1 MRTLL
6 NGVERVLSGLQ
17 SDVRHTSRRVAALL
31 LIAALAPQAPAE
43 CDPQEV
49 GRLLASDAAAHDHFG
64 FSAALSGDTAV
75 IGAWSDDHAAGNGA
89 GSAYV
94 FIRSNGVW
102 KQQAKLTASDAATD
116 DYFGLSVAISGD
128 TAVIGAP
135 WNDHAGGID
144 AGAAYVFTRS
154 HGFWFQQ
161 AKLTASDAADYDI
174 FGYSVAISGD
184 TVVIGAYG
192 DDPRG
197 GDSAGS
203 AYVFVRSGETWIEQA
218 KLIAADAAAYDEFG
232 VCVAV
237 SGDTAVVGAWLDD
250 CEAIDTG
257 SAYVFARSGEV
268 WTQQA
273 KLTASDAEAGDQFG
287 SSVAVS
293 GETVVVG
300 AIYDDHDSLT
310 DAGSAYVFVR
320 SGGVW
325 SEQAKLTASDAAA
338 SDEFGVSV
346 AVWGDSAVVGA
357 WLDDDFGGTNAGSPY
372 LFVRAGDVWTEQ
384 AKLTASDSKGRDYFG
399 ESVALSG
406 NTAVIGATCA
416 DHDENTD
423 AGSAYVF
430 ELNCQGV
437 CCDPNGSCAEM
448 IEAECDGV
456 WHFEWAD
463 CTQAHCPQPTGACC
477 LSGDACQVMTKA
489 ECVAEGGVY
498 RNHGS
503 SCESDPCRERMG
515 ACCLT
520 DRGCQV
526 GREDYC
532 AAAGGVYQGDD
543 ISCAEV
549 ECPHAPCANILKLRV
564 EGEGA
569 VAADPALDV
578 YDCGAVVRLSATP
591 APCWHFAG
599 WEGPV
604 ADSSDAAT
612 VTMYGHK
619 TVTAV
624 FEIDRHALEVSVE
637 GAGQVALSPE
647 GGIYE
652 CGSTVQLTATPE
664 PGWHFAGWRGDAAG
678 ASTSNS
684 ILMDGERQA
693 TAVFEADETDDASSG
708 LEAPQSALCSGI
720 SGAMISL
727 TLIGLMRSCWTVR
740 RRSTCSC

>member
-6 NGVERVLSGLQ
+6 NGVERVLTGLQ
-17 SDVRHTSRRVAALL
+17 SDVWHTSRRVAALL

-49 GRLLASDAAAHDHFG
+49 GQLLASDAAAHDHFG

-75 IGAWSDDHAAGNGA
+75 FGAWSDDHAAGNGA

-135 WNDHAGGID
+135 WNDHEGGTD

-161 AKLTASDAADYDI
+161 AKLTASDAADFDI
-174 FGYSVAISGD
+174 FGYSVAVSGD
-184 TVVIGAYG
+184 TAVIGAYG
-192 DDPRG
+192 DDHAG
-197 GDSAGS
+197 GNSAGS
-203 AYVFVRSGETWIEQA
+203 AYVFVRSGETWIQQA
-218 KLIAADAAAYDEFG
+218 KLTAADAAPYDEFG

-250 CEAIDTG
+250 GAAIDTG
-257 SAYVFARSGEV
+257 SAYVFVRTDEV

-273 KLTASDAEAGDQFG
+273 KLTASDAEACDQFG

-293 GETVVVG
+293 SDTALVG
-300 AIYDDHDSLT
+300 AIYDDHGGLT

-320 SGGVW
+320 SESAW
-325 SEQAKLTASDAAA
+325 LQQAKLTASDAAA
-338 SDEFGVSV
+338 RDEFGVSV
-346 AVWGDSAVVGA
+346 AVSGDSAVVGA
-357 WLDDDFGGTNAGSPY
+357 WLGGESGATDAGSAY
-372 LFVRAGDVWTEQ
+372 VFVRAGDDWTEQ
-384 AKLTASDSKGRDYFG
+384 AELTGSNAAAGDDFG
-399 ESVALSG
+399 NSVALSG
-406 NTAVIGATCA
+406 NTAVIGAPCT
-416 DHDENTD
+416 DHAENTD

-430 ELNCQGV
+430 DLNCQGV
-437 CCDPNGSCAEM
+437 CCFSNGSCAKM

-463 CTQAHCPQPTGACC
+463 CAEAHCPPPTGACC
-477 LSGDACQVMTKA
+477 LPGGICQVMTKA
-489 ECVAEGGVY
+489 ECAAEGGVY

-503 SCESDPCRERMG
+503 SCEPDPCSERMG

-526 GREDYC
+526 GTEDYC
-532 AAAGGVYQGDD
+532 VAAGGVYQGDD
-543 ISCAEV
+543 ISCAAAQ
-549 ECPHAPCANILKLRV
+549 CPHAPCANILKLRV

-569 VAADPALDV
+569 VEAAPALDI
-578 YDCGAVVRLSATP
+578 YDCGAVVELSATP
-591 APCWHFAG
+591 APCWHFVG

-604 ADSSDAAT
+604 ADSSGVAT
-612 VTMYGHK
+612 VTMYGNK

-624 FEIDRHALEVSVE
+624 FAIDKHVLEVSVE
-637 GAGQVALSPE
+637 GAGRVALSPE
-647 GGIYE
+647 GGIYD

-684 ILMDGERQA
+684 ILMDGERHA

-708 LEAPQSALCSGI
+708 QEAPQSALCSGI
-720 SGAMISL
+720 SGALIGL
-727 TLIGLMRSCWTVR
+727 TLIGLMRSGRTAR
-740 RRSTCSC
+740 RRST